1 MKKTIFAAVF
11 AMAAVFGGFQNY
23 ASASSVGL
31 SDMAKANV
39 EALLESNENELNR
52 GRYIPIDYDTNDVQ
66 TGENGETII
75 TITHH
80 RRCMSGGNQSCSRY
94 DVEETIVL

>member
-11 AMAAVFGGFQNY
+11 AMAAVLGGYQNY
-23 ASASSVGL
+23 ASASSAGF

-39 EALLESNENELNR
+39 EALINEPN
-52 GRYIPIDYDTNDVQ
+52 GGKYIPIDYDTNDVQ

-80 RRCMSGGNQSCSRY
+80 RRCMSGGSQACSRY

>member
-11 AMAAVFGGFQNY
+11 AIAAVFGGYQNY
-23 ASASSVGL
+23 ASASSVAL
-31 SDMAKANV
+31 SDIVKANV
-39 EALLESNENELNR
+39 EVLINEPNGGN
-52 GRYIPIDYDTNDVQ
+52 YIPIDYDTNDVQ
-66 TGENGETII
+66 TGEDGETII

-80 RRCMSGGNQSCSRY
+80 RRCMSGGSQACSRY